1 MLVQLALG
9 IAVGYGPPPTR
20 RLALRLSA
28 AEPPPDAASEPFSYG
43 EYSLREQAS
52 NAVWNLVVKPAV
64 ERRRREMEAGARTA
78 AAHDPAPV
86 RAPVLVPE
94 DAPAVARAVAT
105 TAAAT
110 PQEVDA
116 VALAVHELSA
126 LAGSAAVPYSA
137 SQIVHAF
144 NAWKSAVGRK
154 YSNLDGEALELRA
167 FAGNPSLVA
176 KYLHHVV
183 EVPQP
188 AERATVLTIPA
199 PMPGEDWRTAYHRAA
214 DVRAAAIEA
223 GRRAAAGRAAAD
235 DQLRLRQQ
243 QISSEKVEALE
254 LVHARHREELKRAT
268 EAVAHERAK
277 LAEAMARL
285 AADEEQQHALA
296 DHWRQSASDQV
307 VNKAAVA
314 LAAAEEALVGELRI
328 PHISPCIS
336 VYLPVS
342 PRLSR
347 RAAQVQ
353 AEPGGGGRGG
363 RRGRGRA

>member
-1 MLVQLALG
+1 MTKLAQRQSCPVLQKGPLLPPLVIFLSLFIGGTRPASQETACRRRVMLVQLALG
-9 IAVGYGPPPTR
+9 VAVGYGPPPTR
-20 RLALRLSA
+20 RVALRLSA
-28 AEPPPDAASEPFSYG
+28 AEPPPEAASGPFSYG

-52 NAVWNLVVKPAV
+52 DAVWNLVVKPAV
-64 ERRRREMEAGARTA
+64 ERRRREMEAAARTA
-78 AAHDPAPV
+78 ADPALA

-94 DAPAVARAVAT
+94 DAPALASAVAS

-116 VALAVHELSA
+116 VALAVHELSS

-144 NAWKSAVGRK
+144 NAWKTAVGRK

-167 FAGNPSLVA
+167 FAGNPSLIA

-188 AERATVLTIPA
+188 AERTTVLTIPA
-199 PMPGEDWRTAYHRAA
+199 PVPGEDWRTAYHRAA

-223 GRRAAAGRAAAD
+223 ARRAAAGRAAAD
-235 DQLRLRQQ
+235 DKLRLRQQ

-268 EAVAHERAK
+268 EAVALER
-277 LAEAMARL
+277 
-285 AADEEQQHALA
+285 
-296 DHWRQSASDQV
+296 V
-307 VNKAAVA
+307 
-314 LAAAEEALVGELRI
+314 
-328 PHISPCIS
+328 
-336 VYLPVS
+336 
-342 PRLSR
+342 
-347 RAAQVQ
+347 
-353 AEPGGGGRGG
+353 EP
-363 RRGRGRA
+363 